1 MRTIAAALAV
11 MLTTGCSL
19 AFPVGHSAH
28 EFFKPDDKN
37 RSAPEHTGKFESCE
51 IGYWLGGL
59 AIDGTLVAADL
70 GLGEE
75 TNGYD
80 AILIAPLTLAALI
93 STTTA
98 IDCLASD

>member
-1 MRTIAAALAV
+1 MRSIAAALAV
-11 MLTTGCSL
+11 TLSTGCSV
-19 AFPVGHSAH
+19 AFPLGHSAH
-28 EFFKPDDKN
+28 EFFKPDDKSG
-37 RSAPEHTGKFESCE
+37 SAPQRTGKFESCE

-80 AILIAPLTLAALI
+80 AILVAPLALAALI
-93 STTTA
+93 STSTS
-98 IDCLASD
+98 IDCLAE